1 MSQIRFTA
9 ESRKSF
15 EKLRDRKLQS
25 RITQALQKLSQSPF
39 SGKKLQGRLKD
50 TYSLRV
56 WPYRILYEFDKEKDI
71 IITDIRHRK
80 DVYG

>member
-25 RITQALQKLSQSPF
+25 RITQALQKLSKNPL
-39 SGKKLQGRLKD
+39 SGKKLQGRLKG

-56 WPYRILYEFDKEKDI
+56 WPYRILYELDKDKDI

-80 DVYG
+80 DVYK